1 MTAQSCDGLKL
12 LEIPNVHALVTFIA
26 GRDKMSLAALHA
38 FDDTIVRFHSTNFL
52 ALLLV
57 PNLDHA
63 EAAGVYLVI
72 DGLKS
77 IDRMAV
83 CVIDHLNLFEATFVI
98 VHVVVFLKFSLATQ
112 LAIVPQRLC
121 TTLAA
126 SGVVAF

>member
-1 MTAQSCDGLKL
+1 
-12 LEIPNVHALVTFIA
+12 VHVLVTLIA
-26 GRDKMSLAALHA
+26 GCDKVSLAALHA
-38 FDDTIVRFHSTNFL
+38 FDDAIVRFHRANLL

-72 DGLKS
+72 DSLKS

-83 CVIDHLNLFEATFVI
+83 RIINHLDLFEATFVI
-98 VHVVVFLKFSLATQ
+98 VHVVVFLKFSLAAQ
-112 LAIVPQRLC
+112 LAIVPQRLR

-126 SGVVAF
+126 GGVVAF

>member
-1 MTAQSCDGLKL
+1 MH
-12 LEIPNVHALVTFIA
+12 VLVTFIS
-26 GRDKMSLAALHA
+26 GRDKVSLAALHA
-38 FDDTIVRFHSTNFL
+38 FDDAIVRFHRANLL

-72 DGLKS
+72 DSLKS

-83 CVIDHLNLFEATFVI
+83 RIINHLDLFEATFVI
-98 VHVVVFLKFSLATQ
+98 VHVVVFLKFSLAAQ
-112 LAIVPQRLC
+112 FAIVPQRLR

-126 SGVVAF
+126 GGVVAF